1 MKAIGIITDS
11 HSGITQKE
19 AKQRKIQV
27 LPMPFYLGDECCYEG
42 VSLTR
47 QEFLEKL
54 RLGTEVKTSQPS
66 PAEVL
71 RIWDQA
77 LQEYEKVL
85 YIPISS
91 GLSGSYATSLMLAQ
105 EEPYAGRV
113 LVVDSGRVSALLH
126 RMVLDAQELIEEG
139 YSAEEIRKVL
149 EDSRDKMVIYIGV
162 QTLENLRRGG
172 RITPAAAALGT
183 ILNIKP
189 VLQFDVG
196 TLDVFRK
203 CRGFAKTK
211 KTMLEAM
218 RHDLET
224 RFKEWYD
231 RGEISLLAASSAPP
245 EETEKWVGEIKA
257 AFPELEVMCD
267 DLSMGVSCHIGYGG
281 LGIGCSCRPPR
292 PGKRG
297 L

>member
-27 LPMPFYLGDECCYEG
+27 LPMPFYVGDECCYEG

>member
-27 LPMPFYLGDECCYEG
+27 LPMPFYVGDECCYEG

-113 LVVDSGRVSALLH
+113 LVVDSGRASAILH

>member
-1 MKAIGIITDS
+1 MKAIGIITGS

-27 LPMPFYLGDECCYEG
+27 LPMPFYVGDECCYEG

-113 LVVDSGRVSALLH
+113 LGVDSGRVSALLH

>member
-1 MKAIGIITDS
+1 MKAIGIITGS

-27 LPMPFYLGDECCYEG
+27 LPMPFYVGDECCYEG

>member
-27 LPMPFYLGDECCYEG
+27 LPMPFYVGDECCYEG

-47 QEFLEKL
+47 QEFLERL